1 MKPPKKENKIYQ
13 TEILKLK
20 HEKDT
25 AEEVMK
31 ALCNANF
38 NKIQI
43 SSATDKE
50 QQIQKLN
57 TILEKEQGM
66 KKIMAKDNMEL
77 KAQNQT
83 LQTKMQENQEKYDED
98 LKIIH
103 KAKEELQN
111 QNKEQNQQLKRL
123 LAEKDQNTQ
132 AILNAQSTNN
142 ELDQQIAS
150 IKRVN
155 LEIETTIQSIEKL
168 KISRK
173 PESYRSTRKNT
184 SQTLDLNDNNLSK
197 TKQLEPVP

>member
-1 MKPPKKENKIYQ
+1 MRKIPQCTKKENKIYE

-20 HEKDT
+20 HERDT

-31 ALCNANF
+31 ALRNANLD
-38 NKIQI
+38 KIQI

-66 KKIMAKDNMEL
+66 KKIMAKDNIEL

-83 LQTKMQENQEKYDED
+83 LQTNMRENQEKYNED
-98 LKIIH
+98 LKILC

-123 LAEKDQNTQ
+123 LAEK
-132 AILNAQSTNN
+132 
-142 ELDQQIAS
+142 
-150 IKRVN
+150 
-155 LEIETTIQSIEKL
+155 
-168 KISRK
+168 
-173 PESYRSTRKNT
+173 RSMY
-184 SQTLDLNDNNLSK
+184 
-197 TKQLEPVP
+197 